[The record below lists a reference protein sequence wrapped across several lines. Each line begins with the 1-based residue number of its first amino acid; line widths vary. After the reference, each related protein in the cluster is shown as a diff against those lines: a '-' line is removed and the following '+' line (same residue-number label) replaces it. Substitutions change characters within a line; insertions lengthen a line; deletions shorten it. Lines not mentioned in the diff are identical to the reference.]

1 MIEVVLKDF
10 ILPWLVACGVSRGL
24 GDVYKRQ
31 IAYYEKL
38 GFECEGIYP
47 NGEDRCTFLHLNN
60 LTLEVWTMDQP
71 ANATGAI
78 NHFALDVTDID
89 KAFEEAEKLGL
100 NFVEGSVQH
109 IDTFHENGIRYF
121 NVLGPNHETIEF
133 CQVL

>member
-1 MIEVVLKDF
+1 MSVREHIT
-10 ILPWLVACGVSRGL
+10 GVGHVGIPTNDL
-24 GDVYKRQ
+24 EGT

-109 IDTFHENGIRYF
+109 IDTFHELSLI
-121 NVLGPNHETIEF
+121 HI
-133 CQVL
+133 

>member
-1 MIEVVLKDF
+1 MSVREHIT
-10 ILPWLVACGVSRGL
+10 GVGHVGIPTNDL
-24 GDVYKRQ
+24 EGT

-47 NGEDRCTFLHLNN
+47 NGEDRCMFLHLNN

-109 IDTFHENGIRYF
+109 IDTLQRARPEPRDHRILPSAIRHSGRHGGRNTYH
-121 NVLGPNHETIEF
+121 P
-133 CQVL
+133 

>member
-1 MIEVVLKDF
+1 MSVREHIT
-10 ILPWLVACGVSRGL
+10 GVGHVGIPTNDL
-24 GDVYKRQ
+24 EGT

-78 NHFALDVTDID
+78 NHFALAVTDID